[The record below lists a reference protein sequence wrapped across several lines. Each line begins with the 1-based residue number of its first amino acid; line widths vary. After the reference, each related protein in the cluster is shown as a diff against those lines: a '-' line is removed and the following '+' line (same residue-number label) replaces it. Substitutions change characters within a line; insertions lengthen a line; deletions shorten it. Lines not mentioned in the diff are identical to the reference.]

1 MNQHSCHHPLSLS
14 SSLMQ
19 HCSFSSPEQ
28 KLVSTVLKCWTVLGV
43 SGLPAHD
50 IYHWGC
56 WWVSWTHCALS
67 SFPFQALLCF
77 KLGVDCSIKGRQAGI
92 QRQMWHIPKSS
103 VPRALCF
110 LTEVTWN
117 DSNNKM
123 KNTKLNLV
131 KGRRK
136 KSIESLNPVNL
147 KSWVLAF

>member
-1 MNQHSCHHPLSLS
+1 MNQHSCHRPLSLS
-14 SSLMQ
+14 SSLML
-19 HCSFSSPEQ
+19 HCSFSSLEQ
-28 KLVSTVLKCWTVLGV
+28 TLVSPVLKCRTVLGV
-43 SGLPAHD
+43 SDLPAYD
-50 IYHWGC
+50 IYRWGC
-56 WWVSWTHCALS
+56 CWVSWTHCALS
-67 SFPFQALLCF
+67 SFLFQALLCF
-77 KLGVDCSIKGRQAGI
+77 KLGVDYSIKGRQAGL

-117 DSNNKM
+117 GSNSKM

-136 KSIESLNPVNL
+136 ESIESLNPVNL